1 MKQGKSAGHRH
12 AGALRSAVA
21 VTAIL
26 ALFVNPAFATVMY
39 TVTIDDPA
47 NTFTAFHA
55 PIESNV
61 LAAGARWSQ
70 FLVGDATIDLQ
81 IGFSGIPTAEGSSVT
96 TGFVRTIGTLNVFE
110 QGAAAEVRT
119 GIDPNGAVPDG
130 LITIGTD
137 YLVNNLA
144 FDTHPAVRSD
154 PIPTG
159 KVDAVSLFL
168 HEIGHVLA
176 INGFRSGF
184 DGSLPPG
191 DFESTFDVYTTF
203 DGTNLFFNGP
213 KATALYGQPVPLTF
227 GNYPHLGN
235 AAPRPGSDLIPDLM
249 NGVQL
254 DRDTRYDISLLDFD
268 IFCDVGV
275 PGTTCQ
281 GPVVPEPSTWLL
293 FGSGLVGFLLLRF
306 KLKNRR

>member
-1 MKQGKSAGHRH
+1 M
-12 AGALRSAVA
+12 
-21 VTAIL
+21 L
-26 ALFVNPAFATVMY
+26 ALSVNPAFATVMY

-47 NTFTAFHA
+47 NLFLAYHA
-55 PIESNV
+55 PIVSNV
-61 LAAGARWSQ
+61 LAAGARWSH

-96 TGFVRTIGTLNVFE
+96 TGFVGTIGTLNVFE

-119 GIDPNGAVPDG
+119 GIDPNGPGSPDG
-130 LITIGTD
+130 VITIGTN
-137 YLVNNLA
+137 YLVNDLA
-144 FDTHPAVRSD
+144 FDLHPAVPSG
-154 PIPTG
+154 PIPAG
-159 KVDAVSLFL
+159 KIDAVSVFL

-176 INGFRSGF
+176 FNGFRSGF
-184 DGSLPPG
+184 DGSLPG
-191 DFESTFDVYTTF
+191 NFESTFDAYTTF

-235 AAPRPGSDLIPDLM
+235 AAPLPGSDLIPDLM

-254 DRDTRYDISLLDFD
+254 DRDTRYDISLLDLD
-268 IFCDVGV
+268 ILCDVGV

-293 FGSGLVGFLLLRF
+293 FGSGLVGFVLLRSKF
-306 KLKNRR
+306 EGQTGKTSSLGEFQER